1 MERTKDYAVFVASH
15 IRYEGQLKL
24 LLNAIKSVKNQDYKD
39 GSIDIWLSISF
50 DNCDFKDEFDALNIA
65 DDCFKCYIQEHRM
78 YQLEH
83 LKVLNDNSYN
93 DYKYELIL
101 FLDDDDE
108 YTTNRITKFD
118 EILKDI
124 YDFDKG
130 IYRQTQVLW
139 EDAKALTD
147 NNEVISCFIYWTF
160 GVKQQSFN
168 AFFDLFKQRH
178 LQHHHADML
187 LKMYFER
194 LLFLNDEAVVD
205 NGLYMYNTNNSHSIS
220 ALKSSVEKKGNS
232 GVYLM
237 TCMNDSKYMKNKFGN
252 KFKSKIDNDLW
263 RVCYEIFH
271 KFKTPEEFFDNLAVI
286 INRNHKKKLKL
297 V

>member
-1 MERTKDYAVFVASH
+1 MERTKDYAVFIASH
-15 IRYEGQLKL
+15 IRYEGQLEL
-24 LLNAIKSVKNQDYKD
+24 LQKAIKSIKNQDYKE

-50 DNCDFKDEFDALNIA
+50 HNCDFKDEFDALNIA
-65 DDCFKCYIQEHRM
+65 DDCFKCFIQEHRM

-160 GVKQQSFN
+160 GVKQESFN
-168 AFFDLFKQRH
+168 AFFHLFKQRH
-178 LQHHHADML
+178 LQHNLADML

-237 TCMNDSKYMKNKFGN
+237 TCMNNSKYMKNKFGN

-271 KFKTPEEFFDNLAVI
+271 KFKTPEEFFDNLALI
-286 INRNHKKKLKL
+286 INRNHKNKK
-297 V
+297 